1 MPWKGLC
8 QQMSS
13 RAIAIDPSD
22 DVAVVVGDVS
32 AGQSV
37 EVQSAAGMERVLAR
51 QDIPAG
57 HKIALRE
64 IRAGRPVTKYGEKI
78 GHATEDI
85 RIGDHVHLHNL
96 ASDRVKAP
104 QR

>member
-1 MPWKGLC
+1 
-8 QQMSS
+8 MSS

-32 AGQSV
+32 ADQAI
-37 EVQSAAGMERVLAR
+37 EVQSTAGTEKVIAR
-51 QDIPAG
+51 QSIPAG

-64 IRAGRPVTKYGEKI
+64 IAAGQPVTKYGEKI

-85 RIGDHVHLHNL
+85 HIGDHVHLHNL
-96 ASDRVKAP
+96 ASDRMKAKP
-104 QR
+104 R